1 MAPLQTPRIR
11 VLLVD
16 DHPISSWGLERL
28 LLSAHSQVEL
38 VGTASDGNE
47 ATRFIYETPINVIV
61 VNLDGELRV
70 DLIAELCSISPA
82 RVVALTGSR
91 DVSLH
96 DGAIL
101 AGARGMVVK
110 SEPVESLISAIEKV
124 DEGEFW
130 IDRAATTRIFLH
142 LAQNKVPH
150 FTTPENQKIDTLTRR
165 ERETAL
171 EITKDAAANGKI
183 LAQRLGISEN
193 TLRNH
198 LNSIYGKL
206 GLSSRLELFA
216 YAKLHLIPGKA

>member
-1 MAPLQTPRIR
+1 MAPLQTRPIR

-16 DHPISSWGLERL
+16 DQPISSWGLKRL
-28 LLSAHSQVEL
+28 LLSAHPQVEL
-38 VGTASDGNE
+38 VGTTSDGNE

-61 VNLDGELRV
+61 INLDGELRV

-101 AGARGMVVK
+101 AGARGMVAK

-150 FTTPENQKIDTLTRR
+150 FTTPEKTIVEDKQG
-165 ERETAL
+165 A
-171 EITKDAAANGKI
+171 GKEPPI
-183 LAQRLGISEN
+183 EPPKKEGVVEDGGE
-193 TLRNH
+193 
-198 LNSIYGKL
+198 GK
-206 GLSSRLELFA
+206 
-216 YAKLHLIPGKA
+216 K